1 MIPGLRGA
9 VAPTTSPGMA
19 LHITKVAVGCTS
31 LDILRERVAQH
42 AENAVARV
50 HTRFRPKRADEL
62 IGGSLYWIIANKIVA
77 RQEIIGF
84 GETAD
89 GRKCVIQ
96 LDPELIP
103 VRPQP
108 RRVHQGWRYLERTD
122 MPPDLGTG
130 QGDVEALP
138 PAMAGELASLCLI

>member
-1 MIPGLRGA
+1 
-9 VAPTTSPGMA
+9 MA
-19 LHITKVAVGCTS
+19 LHLTKVAVGCSS
-31 LDILRERVAQH
+31 LDILRERIASH

-50 HTRFRPKRADEL
+50 HTRFKPKRAEEL
-62 IGGSLYWIIANKIVA
+62 IGGSLYWIIASKLVA
-77 RQEIIGF
+77 RQKIIGF

-108 RRVHQGWRYLERTD
+108 RRVHQGWRYLEVADT
-122 MPPDLGTG
+122 PPDLGSG
-130 QGDVEALP
+130 QGDIEALP
-138 PAMAGELASLCLI
+138 PAMAGELASLGLI